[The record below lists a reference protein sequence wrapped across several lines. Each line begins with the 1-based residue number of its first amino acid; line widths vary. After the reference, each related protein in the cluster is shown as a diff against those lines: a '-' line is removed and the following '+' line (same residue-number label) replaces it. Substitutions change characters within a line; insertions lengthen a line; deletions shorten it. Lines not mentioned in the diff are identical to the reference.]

1 MKIEQLY
8 TNCLAEAAYYIESKG
23 EVAII
28 DPMREPEPY
37 IQMAKQRGAKIKYI
51 FETHFHA
58 DFVSGHLDLA
68 KLTGATIVYGPTA
81 QMNFDAHVAQDGEEF
96 QLGDLTIK
104 TLHTPGHTMESTTWL
119 LKDKNG
125 NDHSIYSGDT
135 LFIGD
140 VGRPDLAVKS
150 DLSKEDL
157 AGHLYDSIYNKIMPL
172 ADDVIVYPGH
182 GAGSACGKNL
192 SKETWS
198 TLGEQKK
205 NNYALNTSGKEDFVT
220 QVLDG
225 IMPPPQYFPKNAVLN
240 KTGYKSLDEIIQTAD
255 RALSYTDFNSYA
267 KDALVLDTRSP
278 KEFAQGHIPNALFI
292 GLDGSFASWI
302 GTLVE
307 DLEQPILLVVDEGR
321 GEEAITRMARVG
333 YSGVLGYLEGGMN
346 NYISNGGETIIE
358 NEVSA
363 FELAEAYKSSN
374 IQVADVRKPSE
385 FEAEHLENAIN
396 QPLDFMLS
404 EELGLDPNQSYY
416 VHCKGGYRS
425 LVAISLLR
433 QKGFSKLINVQGGFD
448 KMLETD
454 MPMTAF
460 QCPSQNK

>member
-8 TNCLAEAAYYIESKG
+8 TNCLAEAAYYIESRG
-23 EVAII
+23 EIAII

-37 IQMAKQRGAKIKYI
+37 IQMAKERGAKIKYI

-96 QLGDLTIK
+96 QLGDVTIK
-104 TLHTPGHTMESTTWL
+104 TLHTPGHTLESTTWL

-205 NNYALNTSGKEDFVT
+205 NNYALNTSGKEDFVN

-225 IMPPPQYFPKNAVLN
+225 IMPPPQYFHKNAVLN

-255 RALSYTDFNSYA
+255 SALSYTDFNSYA

-278 KEFAQGHIPNALFI
+278 KEFAEGHIPNALFI

-346 NYISNGGETIIE
+346 NYIINGGESIIE
-358 NEVSA
+358 NEVSTS
-363 FELAEAYKSSN
+363 ELAEAYKSLN

-404 EELGLDPNQSYY
+404 EEVDLDPNQSYY

-425 LVAISLLR
+425 LVAISHLR

-460 QCPSQNK
+460 QCTSQNK